1 MKLDNID
8 LTLLRSLEKDAR
20 TKFSDIARTCNVSV
34 DTIIKRYKKLE
45 KAGIIKRTTILL
57 DPRYFGTDCI
67 ASLEIDVDPP
77 TVKDTLTTLEN
88 ENGIIFSTQA
98 VGRHDIFAIAMKKDM
113 GEMNR
118 LREHIRSLP
127 NVNEV
132 KTSLWVDQFLLCQQN
147 FELEPLQETEK

>member
-1 MKLDNID
+1 MKLDKID

-20 TKFSDIARTCNVSV
+20 TKFSDIARKCTVSV

-77 TVKDTLTTLEN
+77 TVKDTLTILEK

-132 KTSLWVDQFLLCQQN
+132 KTSIWVDQFLLCPQN

>member
-34 DTIIKRYKKLE
+34 DTIIKRYKKLG

-77 TVKDTLTTLEN
+77 TVIDTLAALDN
-88 ENGIIFSTQA
+88 ENGIIFCTQA

-132 KTSLWVDQFLLCQQN
+132 KTSIWVDQFLLCPQN

>member
-132 KTSLWVDQFLLCQQN
+132 KTSIWVDQFLLCPQN

>member
-20 TKFSDIARTCNVSV
+20 TKFSDIARTCIVSV

-77 TVKDTLTTLEN
+77 TVKDTLTILEK

-132 KTSLWVDQFLLCQQN
+132 KTSIWVDQFLLCPQN
-147 FELEPLQETEK
+147 FELEPLQETEQ

>member
-132 KTSLWVDQFLLCQQN
+132 KTSIWVDQFLLCPQN
-147 FELEPLQETEK
+147 FELEPLQETEQ

>member
-8 LTLLRSLEKDAR
+8 LALLRGLERDAR
-20 TKFSDIARTCNVSV
+20 IKFSDIARKCNVSV

-45 KAGIIKRTTILL
+45 KEGIIKRTTLL
-57 DPRYFGTDCI
+57 IDPRYFGTDCI

-77 TVKDTLTTLEN
+77 ATKEIPTLLEN
-88 ENGIIFSTQA
+88 EEGITFCTQA

-127 NVNEV
+127 KINEV
-132 KTSLWVDQFLLCQQN
+132 KTSIWVDQFLLCPQN
-147 FELEPLQETEK
+147 FELEHSLEIEK

>member
-1 MKLDNID
+1 MKLDKID
-8 LTLLRSLEKDAR
+8 LTLLRGLEKDAR
-20 TKFSDIARTCNVSV
+20 TKFSDIARKCDVSV

-77 TVKDTLTTLEN
+77 TVIDTLAALDN

-132 KTSLWVDQFLLCQQN
+132 KTSIWVDQFLLCPQN